1 MGGGTSYKLA
11 PAGSGGSGG
20 SGENSGN
27 CGVQARARGG
37 NEGTS
42 YNLAPAEGNCG
53 SGGSGG
59 LQARTSREGRL
70 QNAPT

>member
-20 SGENSGN
+20 SGENSGS
-27 CGVQARARGG
+27 G
-37 NEGTS
+37 
-42 YNLAPAEGNCG
+42 G

-59 LQARTSREGRL
+59 LQACASGEGRL